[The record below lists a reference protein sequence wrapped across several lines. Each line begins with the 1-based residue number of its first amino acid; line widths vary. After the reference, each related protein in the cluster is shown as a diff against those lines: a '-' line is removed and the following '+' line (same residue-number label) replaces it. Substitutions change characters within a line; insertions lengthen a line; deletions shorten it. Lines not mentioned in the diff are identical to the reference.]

1 MSGSPQILVV
11 GAGAIG
17 GVTLAAL
24 HARGLAPTVLV
35 RPGPTATALGAGL
48 VLRDVGAE
56 TRVPVRATTSLGP
69 SDRYDLILLATQPTE
84 VEDAARQVAAHLA
97 PGGAVVVMQNGLC
110 ERRVAQI
117 VGDDAVLGAVV
128 AFGASVDAPGVVRR
142 TSKGG
147 VILGRPDGASDARL
161 AALAD
166 ALGPLGRVE
175 LTHDLLGTRWTKLA
189 LNSAISTLGTVGGD
203 RVGPLIARAF
213 VRRLGLEI
221 LSEAVV
227 VARAE
232 GVKMQRIAGTF
243 DLDRVALTDADRAG
257 PSPSLAIK
265 HALVWV
271 VGAKYRNL
279 RSSMLRALEQG
290 KPPAIDF
297 LNGEVV
303 SAASRH
309 GLSTPVNEA
318 AVDAVRAFGAGAS
331 SPSVEALERLFA
343 TTRG

>member
-1 MSGSPQILVV
+1 LVV

-24 HARGLAPTVLV
+24 HAGGRTPTVLV
-35 RPGPTATALGAGL
+35 RPGATAAALSAGL
-48 VLRDVGAE
+48 VVRDRGAE
-56 TRVPVRATTSLGP
+56 VRVPVRATTSLGP
-69 SDRYDLILLATQPTE
+69 DDRYDLILLATQPTE
-84 VEDAARQVAAHLA
+84 VEDAARQVAAHLS

-147 VILGRPDGASDARL
+147 VVLGRPDGRSDARL
-161 AALAD
+161 AAVVD
-166 ALGPLGRVE
+166 ALAPIGRVDT
-175 LTHDLLGTRWTKLA
+175 THDLLGTRWTKLA
-189 LNSAISTLGTVGGD
+189 LNCAISTLGTVGGD

-221 LSEAVV
+221 LTEAVV

-232 GVKMQRIAGTF
+232 GVKLQRIAGTF
-243 DLDRVALTDADRAG
+243 DLDRVALADADRRG
-257 PSPSLAIK
+257 PSPSLAVK
-265 HALVWV
+265 HALVWA
-271 VGAKYRNL
+271 VGAKYRHM
-279 RSSMLRALEQG
+279 RSSMLRAIEQG

-303 SAASRH
+303 SAAARH
-309 GLSTPVNEA
+309 GLSAPVNSA
-318 AVDAVRAFGAGAS
+318 AVEAVRAFGAGAS

-343 TTRG
+343 TTRA